1 MFEKRYVINHICLL
15 YFTLFRTRVNIQ
27 GAKIANL
34 HSCGK
39 EHALGLFFI
48 CYNHCKTQDL
58 LKYIYLVF
66 I

>member
-1 MFEKRYVINHICLL
+1 MLYIIFACYILL
-15 YFTLFRTRVNIQ
+15 YLEQGYIQ